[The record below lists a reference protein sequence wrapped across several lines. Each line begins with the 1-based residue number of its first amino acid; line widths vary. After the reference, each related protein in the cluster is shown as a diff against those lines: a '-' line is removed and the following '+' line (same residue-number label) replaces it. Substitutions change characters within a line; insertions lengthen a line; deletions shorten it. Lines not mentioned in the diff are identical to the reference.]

1 MSFDFGWFLL
11 PVLGFAIGL
20 LVSMLG
26 GGGGIFYVPALTL
39 LFDLPMQ
46 LAVSTSLASIIPTT
60 AIASLSHKRSG
71 NLDLSI
77 GLIFGVAGITGALI
91 GAYISSMLPSA
102 LLGKLFGLFMIAMGV
117 PMTVRSKK
125 TAGNTKEA
133 LPPLTWKRGALGSSF
148 GILSGMMCGL
158 FGVSGT
164 PPVIAGLYILGFP
177 ATAVVGTSA
186 FVLLCN
192 SISGLTGHIVL
203 EQFDLMLILLL
214 AGGAAIGAYIGPK
227 ILAKIRAETL
237 ERIYGP
243 LFVSTVVV
251 LGIVMIL
258 R

>member
-1 MSFDFGWFLL
+1 MPFWFLL
-11 PVLGFAIGL
+11 PALGFTIGL

-26 GGGGIFYVPALTL
+26 GGGGFFYVPALTL
-39 LFDLPMQ
+39 LFDLPTQ

-60 AIASLSHKRSG
+60 AIASISHKRRG
-71 NLDLSI
+71 NLDIST
-77 GLIFGVAGITGALI
+77 GLIFGTAGIIGALI

-102 LLGKLFGLFMIAMGV
+102 LLGKLFGLFMTVMSI
-117 PMTVRSKK
+117 PMALRSKK
-125 TAGNTKEA
+125 TAGSVEPS
-133 LPPLTWKRGALGSSF
+133 LPPLTWRRGALGSAF

-177 ATAVVGTSA
+177 AASVVGTSA

-203 EQFDLMLILLL
+203 GQFDLMLILPL
-214 AGGAAIGAYIGPK
+214 AGGAAIGAYTGPRL
-227 ILAKIRAETL
+227 LAKIRADTL

-243 LFVSTVVV
+243 LFIFMVLA
-251 LGIVMIL
+251 LGIVMAL

>member
-1 MSFDFGWFLL
+1 MSFDFDCFFL

-39 LFDLPMQ
+39 LFDLPTQ

-102 LLGKLFGLFMIAMGV
+102 LLGI
-117 PMTVRSKK
+117 
-125 TAGNTKEA
+125 
-133 LPPLTWKRGALGSSF
+133 
-148 GILSGMMCGL
+148 
-158 FGVSGT
+158 
-164 PPVIAGLYILGFP
+164 
-177 ATAVVGTSA
+177 
-186 FVLLCN
+186 
-192 SISGLTGHIVL
+192 
-203 EQFDLMLILLL
+203 
-214 AGGAAIGAYIGPK
+214 
-227 ILAKIRAETL
+227 AKIRAETL
-237 ERIYGP
+237 ERIYSP